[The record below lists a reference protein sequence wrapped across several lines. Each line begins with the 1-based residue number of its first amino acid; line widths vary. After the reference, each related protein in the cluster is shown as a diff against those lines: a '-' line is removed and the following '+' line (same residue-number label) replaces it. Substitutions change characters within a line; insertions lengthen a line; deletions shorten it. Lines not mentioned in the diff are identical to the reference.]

1 MLNLEQ
7 FVSEKCKV
15 TSTLRALDVVEQNI
29 VLILPDTATDEEA
42 MSAVAKVTN
51 MLVQNGWIIADT
63 QSLSHAVTVNYTKTC
78 GSVEVMTAMWS
89 CQ

>member
-1 MLNLEQ
+1 MKLEQ

-29 VLILPDTATDEEA
+29 VLILPDTAKDEERT
-42 MSAVAKVTN
+42 SAVTKVTN
-51 MLVQNGWIIADT
+51 MLVQNGWIVADIQT
-63 QSLSHAVTVNYTKTC
+63 LDHAVTVEYTKTC
-78 GSVEVMTAMWS
+78 DSVEVMSAMWC

>member
-29 VLILPDTATDEEA
+29 VLILPDTATDEEVVF
-42 MSAVAKVTN
+42 AVTKVTN
-51 MLVQNGWIIADT
+51 MLVQNGWIVSDIQTLD
-63 QSLSHAVTVNYTKTC
+63 HALTAEYTKTC

>member
-29 VLILPDTATDEEA
+29 VLILPDTATDEEVV
-42 MSAVAKVTN
+42 SAVTKVTN

-63 QSLSHAVTVNYTKTC
+63 QSLSHAVTVSYTKTC

>member
-29 VLILPDTATDEEA
+29 VLILPDT
-42 MSAVAKVTN
+42 
-51 MLVQNGWIIADT
+51 
-63 QSLSHAVTVNYTKTC
+63 QSLSHAVTVSYTKTC